1 VSVNSFQVSD
11 QIANDF
17 EKRLAKVVSD
27 FQKRIISALSSLE
40 TINGKA
46 IKSQFNI
53 DYATALYPQ
62 LLRDLREAGFDDVV
76 NQLVNT
82 DSGKLIRSLKANTGV
97 PLQFTMSSVQTMTA
111 LQSAKF
117 ADFKEL
123 SEQAISRI
131 RREVTNTVLT
141 GSPIE
146 KALSSIS
153 DSLETQFKKY
163 AYTYANTA
171 LRDTMQ
177 LSIDLG
183 VAQAK
188 ADGVEIF
195 WEYTGPDDDKTRD
208 ACIELLNIQY
218 FTDSE
223 REEWDSATA
232 DERAYNCRH
241 AFVPISREAYEESE
255 GLGKP

>member
-1 VSVNSFQVSD
+1 MNSFELAQYTTE
-11 QIANDF
+11 QFNA
-17 EKRLAKVVSD
+17 RLERVIGT
-27 FQKRIISALSSLE
+27 FQKRIIAALSGLE
-40 TINGKA
+40 TANGKA
-46 IKSQFNI
+46 LMTEANLN
-53 DYATALYPQ
+53 YATAIYPQ
-62 LLRDLREAGFDDVV
+62 LLQELENAGFGDVV
-76 NQLVNT
+76 KYLLDNN
-82 DSGKLIRSLKANTGV
+82 GKLIKSLKTVSGV
-97 PLQFTMSSVQTMTA
+97 PLAFTETSVNVISA
-111 LQSAKF
+111 LQQSQLANF
-117 ADFKEL
+117 T
-123 SEQAISRI
+123 AISQRAVNAI
-131 RREVTNTVLT
+131 REEVTRTVLT
-141 GSPIE
+141 GSRIE
-146 KALSSIS
+146 DALDVIR
-153 DSLETQFKKY
+153 DVLEPQFQRY

-177 LSIDLG
+177 AAIDEG

-223 REEWDSATA
+223 REEWEAATA